1 MRININTTL
10 LADLWINA
18 SNGNLEEVQRITL
31 KLREYEHLRLL
42 AKQEYQKGNK
52 TQYRAINEQIEQ
64 FIVENDLS
72 IYAD

>member
-18 SNGNLEEVQRITL
+18 RNGNLEEIQRITS
-31 KLREYEHLRLL
+31 KLREYERLRLL

-52 TQYRAINEQIEQ
+52 MQYKAINKQIEQ
-64 FIVENDLS
+64 FIIDNDLN

>member
-18 SNGNLEEVQRITL
+18 NNGNLEEIQRITS
-31 KLREYEHLRLL
+31 KLREYERLRLL

-52 TQYRAINEQIEQ
+52 TQYRAINEQIER
-64 FIVENDLS
+64 FIADNDLS
-72 IYAD
+72 IYTD

>member
-18 SNGNLEEVQRITL
+18 NNGNLEEIHRITS
-31 KLREYEHLRLL
+31 KLREYERLRFL

-52 TQYRAINEQIEQ
+52 MQYRAINEQIER
-64 FIVENDLS
+64 FVVDEGLS
-72 IYAD
+72 IYTD